1 MSATT
6 SLRDLVDLANEP
18 DVSRAKIEAKI
29 KELDRETIEGMLI
42 KAVYIVSI
50 YMDGKEEEE
59 E

>member
-1 MSATT
+1 M
-6 SLRDLVDLANEP
+6 
-18 DVSRAKIEAKI
+18 SRAKIEAKI